1 MKITRERFYKK
12 GDFDMGDG
20 TGHGDGTKVA
30 NPSAL
35 RAY

>member
-12 GDFDMGDG
+12 EDFNMDGG

-30 NPSAL
+30 NPSAP